1 MLIAPNPPCVT
12 SVTLIPQDPKHW
24 PVGNQLAE
32 LHPEWPSSPLSTIL
46 EALRRKIRKSGQ
58 VQKVVQQVRHTDLA
72 HRLSLVPDTS
82 VEPLDDCWAEP
93 GVLKT
98 KTKQN
103 KGTTKKRGNKEKT
116 IKKITK
122 HSLQSSLGDS
132 VFLSLFLSVS
142 FSTFPFSSSSSLLSI
157 PFVYH
162 LHTYLQFFLLL

>member
-1 MLIAPNPPCVT
+1 MCDLSNSDPHRTP
-12 SVTLIPQDPKHW
+12 SVDQ
-24 PVGNQLAE
+24 GNQLAE

-82 VEPLDDCWAEP
+82 VEPVNVCWAEP
-93 GVLKT
+93 GVLET

-103 KGTTKKRGNKEKT
+103 KGTTKRGRNKEKV

-122 HSLQSSLGDS
+122 HSLQSSLGVS
-132 VFLSLFLSVS
+132 VFLSLLLSVS
-142 FSTFPFSSSSSLLSI
+142 FSTFPFSSSSFLLSI
-157 PFVYH
+157 YPFCVS
-162 LHTYLQFFLLL
+162 LTYLQFFLLL